1 MILKQLKTRTATL
14 HKETEENNL
23 AKYILDHSIT
33 IEQYQSLLT
42 QNYKAY
48 VTLSELSEKH
58 MKLIDDD
65 LKTFADAQKSEA
77 LKRDLKQLNVAIP
90 EKINLEI
97 PENISPFFLLGVLY
111 VAEGSMMGGLL
122 IRKNLEAC
130 TNLKCIED
138 HHFFGKSAPEVL
150 NRWKSFTEAVET
162 KTYTDAEIDEAVSG
176 ANFAFSV
183 FKHSY

>member
-33 IEQYQSLLT
+33 IEQYQSLLA

-77 LKRDLKQLNVAIP
+77 LKRDLNQLNVAIP
-90 EKINLEI
+90 EKINLKI
-97 PENISPFFLLGVLY
+97 PENISPFFMLGMLY
-111 VAEGSMMGGLL
+111 V
-122 IRKNLEAC
+122 
-130 TNLKCIED
+130 
-138 HHFFGKSAPEVL
+138 
-150 NRWKSFTEAVET
+150 
-162 KTYTDAEIDEAVSG
+162 
-176 ANFAFSV
+176 
-183 FKHSY
+183 

>member
-14 HKETEENNL
+14 HKETEENNF

-33 IEQYQSLLT
+33 IEQYQSLLA

-58 MKLIDDD
+58 LRLVDDD
-65 LKTFADAQKSEA
+65 LKTFADAQKSQA
-77 LKRDLKQLNVAIP
+77 LKRDLNQLNVEIP
-90 EKINLEI
+90 KKLNLEI
-97 PENISPFFLLGVLY
+97 PENISSFFILGMLY

-122 IRKNLEAC
+122 IRKNLEGC
-130 TNLKCIED
+130 TNLKCIEK

-183 FKHSY
+183 FKQSY